1 MRAHPRPP
9 GFCRKIFGAKS
20 ANPRIGDFSPQI
32 EENMIHDHDE
42 PRSHHDPLESRAFLV
57 DGGVLIEFWS
67 IADDSLRPGQWPQ
80 Q

>member
-32 EENMIHDHDE
+32 EENMIMTNQGHIMT
-42 PRSHHDPLESRAFLV
+42 P
-57 DGGVLIEFWS
+57 
-67 IADDSLRPGQWPQ
+67 
-80 Q
+80 